1 MKLLL
6 DTCAVLGWM
15 EGRLPSKIRRRI
27 QKPGTDVLVSITTPI
42 EVAIKSN
49 PPGRLPLPSP
59 RQLQEALDLLQGR
72 WLPMTPECAAL
83 LYTLP
88 VHHKDPFDRI
98 IIVQALKE
106 NCPVVTSDERFPLYK
121 SVGLQVLWD

>member
-15 EGRLPSKIRRRI
+15 EGKLPSKIRRRI
-27 QKPGTDVLVSITTPI
+27 QKPGTDVLVSIATPV

-49 PPGRLPLPSP
+49 PPGRAPLPSP

-72 WLPMTPECAAL
+72 WLPVTLECAVL
-83 LYTLP
+83 LYNLP

-98 IIVQALKE
+98 IIVQALQE

>member
-1 MKLLL
+1 
-6 DTCAVLGWM
+6 M